1 MPPCL
6 QAPRERWLEI
16 TENPGRRSSFGALGT
31 GPGGAVVSPS
41 QGANRT
47 RIARVR
53 AITMDCRAFFRA
65 MVRVCLANAL
75 IVVDA
80 FHLHRRVHQALAE
93 VRRGAAGA

>member
-1 MPPCL
+1 
-6 QAPRERWLEI
+6 
-16 TENPGRRSSFGALGT
+16 
-31 GPGGAVVSPS
+31 
-41 QGANRT
+41 
-47 RIARVR
+47 
-53 AITMDCRAFFRA
+53 MDCRAFFRA